1 MNRKRSRRQEGTA
14 YEISPRLSAHCCL
27 IGGPWGKK
35 KAPKIGRP
43 RFLSSSIELCE
54 ASHYFKN
61 IYRSE
66 DNAMVCFMKRKPG
79 RANPLAAASKQA
91 NTSPPPRRRV
101 RTQTQS
107 PRGGGG
113 ASAPSPAPRVDTGCG
128 DLSFR
133 TLPSPSRFAAAGAPH
148 GCRSAPQDHV
158 LLLGVVMPRPFTSG
172 HLGEL
177 SCALM
182 TVSLSLRSQQ

>member
-1 MNRKRSRRQEGTA
+1 MKLVLEFPHIAAVSEGPG
-14 YEISPRLSAHCCL
+14 EKKKKSPRNWSAS
-27 IGGPWGKK
+27 I
-35 KAPKIGRP
+35 
-43 RFLSSSIELCE
+43 LSSSIELCE

-66 DNAMVCFMKRKPG
+66 DNAMVCFIKTKPG

-91 NTSPPPRRRV
+91 NTPPSPLRRRV

-128 DLSFR
+128 DLSFP
-133 TLPSPSRFAAAGAPH
+133 TLPSPSRFTAAGAPH

-158 LLLGVVMPRPFTSG
+158 LLLGVVMLRPFTSG
-172 HLGEL
+172 HLSEL